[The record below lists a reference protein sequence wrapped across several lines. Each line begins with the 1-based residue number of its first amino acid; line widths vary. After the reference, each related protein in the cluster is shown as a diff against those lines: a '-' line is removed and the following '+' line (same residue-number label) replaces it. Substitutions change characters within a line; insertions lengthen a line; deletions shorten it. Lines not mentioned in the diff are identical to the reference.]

1 MNMPSQSQPITVGH
15 FFENARNTAQLKLLA
30 GEAYLD
36 NVILEEA
43 INRPGLALAEF
54 YQYFANKRI
63 QVFGLA
69 EMSYLKSLDKP
80 EREKRL
86 EGMFQQDIPC
96 VVLTRNRNLTPE
108 LERMSLK
115 YKVPILR
122 SPLITSRFINLAT
135 LTMESLV
142 APTLKFLGTMMDVMG
157 IGVLIEGPPGIGKSE
172 AALGLIERGFSLVAD
187 DLTVIH
193 RDSHSRLI
201 CTSSEMTRYHMEIR
215 GLGIIH
221 VPSIFGMASV
231 SLEKRLDLVVSLY
244 PADPAKEGDRSGL
257 QKKIRKI
264 LDIDVSLVELPV
276 APGRDMA
283 GVIEVAAMNQKL
295 SYLGHE
301 AAKEFD
307 QQIIKTL
314 QKRGGNQFPVRDLP
328 K

>member
-1 MNMPSQSQPITVGH
+1 MKEKKTTVTVGSFLDYSRSFAH
-15 FFENARNTAQLKLLA
+15 LTLLS
-30 GEAYLD
+30 GEDYLD
-36 NVILEEA
+36 TVISEEA
-43 INRPGLALAEF
+43 INRPGLALADF
-54 YQYFANKRI
+54 FTYFANKRI

-69 EMSYLKSLDKP
+69 EMSYLKSLSKA
-80 EREKRL
+80 EQESRL
-86 EGMFQQDIPC
+86 DGLFKQNIPC
-96 VVLTRNRNLTPE
+96 VVLTRNRNIIPE
-108 LERMSLK
+108 MERMSQK
-115 YKVPILR
+115 YKVPILGT
-122 SPLITSRFINLAT
+122 PLITSRFINLAT
-135 LTMESLV
+135 LVMESLV
-142 APTLKFLGTMMDVMG
+142 APSVKHIGTMMDVMG

-201 CTSSEMTRYHMEIR
+201 ATSSELTRYHMEIR

-231 SLEKRLDLVVSLY
+231 SLEKRLDLIISLY
-244 PADPAKEGDRSGL
+244 PVDPTKEGDRSGL
-257 QKKIRKI
+257 TKKTRNL
-264 LDIDVSLVELPV
+264 LDIEVALVELPV

-307 QQIIKTL
+307 QHMIRNL
-314 QKRGGNQFPVRDLP
+314 QKRRMMQGP
-328 K
+328 KR

>member
-1 MNMPSQSQPITVGH
+1 MANKVNGVTVGD
-15 FFENARNTAQLKLLA
+15 FLEQA
-30 GEAYLD
+30 GAATELSLISGKEYIG

-43 INRPGLALAEF
+43 INRPGLALADF
-54 YQYFANKRI
+54 FQYFANKRI

-69 EMSYLKSLDKP
+69 EMTYLKSLP
-80 EREKRL
+80 QQERALRL
-86 EGMFQQDIPC
+86 EHLFQQNIPC
-96 VVLTRNRNLTPE
+96 VILTRNRNIIPE
-108 LERMSLK
+108 IEVVSEK
-115 YKVPILR
+115 YRVPVLS
-122 SPLITSRFINLAT
+122 SPLITNRFINMAT
-135 LTMESLV
+135 LAMETLV
-142 APTLKFLGTMMDVMG
+142 APSMKFSGTMLDVMG

-187 DLTVIH
+187 DLTIIH
-193 RDSHSRLI
+193 RDSLSLLT
-201 CTSSEMTRYHMEIR
+201 CTSSELTRFHMEIR

-231 SLEKRLDLVVSLY
+231 SLEKRLDMIVSLY
-244 PADPAKEGDRSGL
+244 PADPSKEGDRSGL
-257 QKKIRKI
+257 SKKTRKV

-307 QQIIKTL
+307 QHVIRSL
-314 QKRGGNQFPVRDLP
+314 QKRRMRNSPQH
-328 K
+328 